1 MRNCIKLKRKPSSM
15 NLVHLDGNLSTRDI
29 NIIQFIKLI
38 FLHFLFLFQPFQKF
52 IAVICVIIVG
62 VLIGL
67 LVCNLTHQ
75 QEAEDNG
82 NTTICNR
89 TNEEGSSNA
98 FSNQTNQQN
107 AQDKIIDETPSPNTS
122 YISLEKCYYE
132 TSEDFL
138 MKMLNNTFANED
150 YCTIG
155 SQLVKT
161 ICWTGKEKSGSS
173 HACEKCT
180 DGSIL
185 PSICF
190 CDEKVNCVNDAK
202 LFGSRAADH
211 SKKTCS
217 WCKTIFNKQ
226 FKDQGN
232 ANCLG
237 LNQPLVDITCKDGY
251 GGSMCNVITALLC
264 KFKNGQSILKECN
277 TSKLEECTMKSTLSG
292 NYYHC
297 EPFTDANI
305 GETKGKKVCYLDA
318 VP

>member
-1 MRNCIKLKRKPSSM
+1 MATENQVVIEQQGFLPDTSDEISPSELSKRKKVVDFFCRHK
-15 NLVHLDGNLSTRDI
+15 LV
-29 NIIQFIKLI
+29 
-38 FLHFLFLFQPFQKF
+38 F
-52 IAVICVIIVG
+52 IAVICGIIVG

-67 LVCNLTHQ
+67 RVCNLTHQ

-98 FSNQTNQQN
+98 LSNQINQQN

-122 YISLEKCYYE
+122 YSSLEKCYYE
-132 TSEDFL
+132 TPEDFL

-173 HACEKCT
+173 HACTKCT

-232 ANCLG
+232 ANCSSH
-237 LNQPLVDITCKDGY
+237 NQPLVDITFYLKGMQHVKVRRMYHEINTIWKLLPLQTFHGFQYRRNKRQESLLPGC
-251 GGSMCNVITALLC
+251 CPITEERY
-264 KFKNGQSILKECN
+264 KI
-277 TSKLEECTMKSTLSG
+277 KLRNASS
-292 NYYHC
+292 
-297 EPFTDANI
+297 
-305 GETKGKKVCYLDA
+305 
-318 VP
+318 

>member
-98 FSNQTNQQN
+98 FSNQMNQQN

-122 YISLEKCYYE
+122 YSSKFFCVHNPHKIS
-132 TSEDFL
+132 TVTDFL
-138 MKMLNNTFANED
+138 
-150 YCTIG
+150 
-155 SQLVKT
+155 V
-161 ICWTGKEKSGSS
+161 
-173 HACEKCT
+173 
-180 DGSIL
+180 
-185 PSICF
+185 
-190 CDEKVNCVNDAK
+190 
-202 LFGSRAADH
+202 
-211 SKKTCS
+211 
-217 WCKTIFNKQ
+217 
-226 FKDQGN
+226 
-232 ANCLG
+232 
-237 LNQPLVDITCKDGY
+237 
-251 GGSMCNVITALLC
+251 
-264 KFKNGQSILKECN
+264 
-277 TSKLEECTMKSTLSG
+277 
-292 NYYHC
+292 
-297 EPFTDANI
+297 
-305 GETKGKKVCYLDA
+305 
-318 VP
+318 

>member
-1 MRNCIKLKRKPSSM
+1 MATENQVVIEQQGFLPDTSDEISPSELSKRKKVVDFFCRHK
-15 NLVHLDGNLSTRDI
+15 LV
-29 NIIQFIKLI
+29 
-38 FLHFLFLFQPFQKF
+38 F
-52 IAVICVIIVG
+52 IAVICGIIVG

-67 LVCNLTHQ
+67 RVCNLTHQ

-98 FSNQTNQQN
+98 LSNQINQQN

-122 YISLEKCYYE
+122 YSSLEKCYYE
-132 TSEDFL
+132 TPE
-138 MKMLNNTFANED
+138 
-150 YCTIG
+150 G

-173 HACEKCT
+173 HACTKCT

-232 ANCLG
+232 ANCSSH
-237 LNQPLVDITCKDGY
+237 NQPLVDITCKDGY
-251 GGSMCNVITALLC
+251 SGSMCNVITALLC

-297 EPFTDANI
+297 KPFTDSNI